1 MLKGKQYRGKQYRPA
16 MLLLLILPL
25 MVLLTGCPKRPATTI
40 VSAPAPTAAA
50 PAPAPVAA
58 PPAPPAA
65 VASPPAPVPTPAPPK
80 DYMRNAALQGIH
92 FDFDKSAVRPGD
104 AKILDASSSYLKAN
118 PEQLVLI
125 EGNCDE
131 RGTLEYN
138 LALGERRA
146 KAAQS
151 YLVTQG
157 IPPGRITLVSYGEER
172 PVCTEKTEACWSQNR
187 NDQFLTKPR

>member
-1 MLKGKQYRGKQYRPA
+1 MLKGKQFKPA
-16 MLLLLILPL
+16 MLWLLILPL

-40 VSAPAPTAAA
+40 VSAPAPAPPAAAA
-50 PAPAPVAA
+50 PAPAPIAAA
-58 PPAPPAA
+58 PAPLAA
-65 VASPPAPVPTPAPPK
+65 VVSPPAPVPTPAPPK

-104 AKILDASSSYLKAN
+104 AKILDASSAYLKAD

-146 KAAQS
+146 RAAQS
-151 YLVTQG
+151 YLVAQG
-157 IPPGRITLVSYGEER
+157 IPASRITLVSYGEGR